1 VRQHNSYCVQR
12 AEDRT
17 KWICCEDCPVGAYE
31 EGVAAAKDDLEE
43 QRKLNG
49 ELAELA
55 ESHKHI
61 QLGLVAELTIANN
74 MVLNWRAGEDC

>member
-1 VRQHNSYCVQR
+1 MRQHTSHCVQR

-43 QRKLNG
+43 QRKLDG
-49 ELAELA
+49 ELAELD
-55 ESHKHI
+55 ESHMHI
-61 QLGLVAELTIANN
+61 QLGLLAENAQLREALT
-74 MVLNWRAGEDC
+74 RCR